1 MPNVFLELFK
11 LFFDF
16 FSHASK
22 AQADVMI
29 PLAAILCVTWIALA
43 ALR

>member
-1 MPNVFLELFK
+1 MQKIFLELFK
-11 LFFDF
+11 LLFDF
-16 FSHASK
+16 ISHAGK
-22 AQADVMI
+22 GQADVLI